1 MLRRELSRGLRLG
14 SWKFL
19 IQPHNCRP
27 ALSII
32 LSTEKVGDGAGE
44 PRPPKQSLLTKKAE
58 DERESIMS
66 ATQRQAQRRMP
77 RLKMK
82 WDSAVQD
89 PRKERNQRHSHHG
102 LLSVLAAAFACGR
115 TCLRRVEDF
124 AADLSAPVRASLGL
138 RAGLSDTTL
147 FRLLGLQTVAGLR
160 ETAWK
165 KLTELFN
172 AGVIRNDLFRIGV
185 LSCDGKSLWTSNSRT
200 VAGAKVLH
208 DKKHRVT
215 TSMLMS
221 ERAVLTSSKVRPC
234 LDSEIIGENT
244 GESPAFRKLFHR
256 VVAAFG
262 RHFQIVTADAGLTC
276 KENAALVE
284 GAKKHYLFT
293 LGKNLH
299 RLFLIVRR
307 SFRNAPL
314 SIRAAEWRD
323 GDRIERELFTVTVTD
338 ADDLRMPGVRQV
350 WKLRQTVRRNG
361 KVVSRK
367 VRYFVSSIPPGLL
380 NPSEKLGL
388 VRLHW
393 GIENAHNWTMDVA
406 LQEDDRQPCQLT
418 RDAIEVVGWLR
429 IIGYNILS
437 AWREG
442 LPTKDGPRRQ
452 SWSRCIELLRDC
464 LLFNREACF
473 ATLS

>member
-1 MLRRELSRGLRLG
+1 
-14 SWKFL
+14 
-19 IQPHNCRP
+19 
-27 ALSII
+27 
-32 LSTEKVGDGAGE
+32 
-44 PRPPKQSLLTKKAE
+44 
-58 DERESIMS
+58 MS
-66 ATQRQAQRRMP
+66 GTQRQAQRVMP
-77 RLKMK
+77 RLAMK
-82 WDSAVQD
+82 WDSAVTD

-115 TCLRRVEDF
+115 TCLRRVEEF
-124 AADLSAPVRASLGL
+124 AADLAEPVRARWGL
-138 RAGLSDTTL
+138 EASPSDTTL
-147 FRLLGLQTVAGLR
+147 YRLLGLQRAEGLR

-165 KLTELFN
+165 KLGELFK
-172 AGVIRNDLFRIGV
+172 AGVITNDLFRFGV
-185 LSCDGKSLWTSNSRT
+185 LSCDGKSLFASSRRN
-200 VAGAKVLH
+200 VEGAKKLH
-208 DKKHRVT
+208 DQKHGVT

-221 ERAVLTSSKVRPC
+221 ERAVLTSSKICPC

-244 GESPAFRKLFHR
+244 GESPAFRNLFPR
-256 VVAAFG
+256 VVAEFG
-262 RHFQIVTADAGLTC
+262 RYFQIVTADAGLTC

-299 RLFLIVRR
+299 RLFRLV
-307 SFRNAPL
+307 SAKLRNAPL
-314 SIRAAEWRD
+314 ATRAAEWRD
-323 GDRIERELFTVTVTD
+323 GERIERELFTVTVTD
-338 ADDLRMPGVRQV
+338 ADELRMPGIKQV
-350 WKLRQTVRRNG
+350 WKLRQTVTRSG

-380 NPSEKLGL
+380 KPSEKLGL

-393 GIENAHNWTMDVA
+393 RIENSHNWTMDVA

-442 LPTKDGPRRQ
+442 LPTKDGDRK
-452 SWSRCIELLRDC
+452 SVV
-464 LLFNREACF
+464 
-473 ATLS
+473 